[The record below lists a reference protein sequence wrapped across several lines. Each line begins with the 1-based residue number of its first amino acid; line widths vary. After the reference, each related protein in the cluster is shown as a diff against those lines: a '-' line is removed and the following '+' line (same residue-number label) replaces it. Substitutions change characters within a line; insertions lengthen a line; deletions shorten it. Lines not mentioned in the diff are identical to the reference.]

1 MKKYLG
7 VLNYEF
13 KMGVRRKGMWL
24 AYAVVIVFYF
34 VAIIL
39 TGRFQAK
46 PEMTVPELWA
56 MTALLAFMFNLI
68 LPVVG
73 GISAVD
79 RLIRDR
85 SLHMDELLR
94 STGLSLR
101 DHMIGKYLGT
111 LAAICLP
118 VFAGI
123 LAFRIYDIFRGA
135 PLVTLG
141 MTVVTFLV
149 VNFPAYAFITAFS
162 LICPLVIPTRV
173 YQVLFTGYW
182 FWGNFLY
189 PGMFPTL
196 SGTVIQAS
204 GRIPAEGWFG
214 CVIDM
219 SNSAHFSASQAWM
232 NMFVIAAFIVLA
244 LLAGGKYL
252 SMERRQA

>member
-1 MKKYLG
+1 MKKLLG
-7 VLNYEF
+7 VVGYEF
-13 KMGVRRKGMWL
+13 KMGLSRRGMWL
-24 AYAVVIVFYF
+24 AYGLVILFYF

-39 TGRFQAK
+39 TGRFQTK
-46 PEMTVPELWA
+46 PQMTAPELWA
-56 MTALLAFMFNLI
+56 MTALLAFMFNLV

-73 GISAVD
+73 GISAAD

-85 SLHMDELLR
+85 SLHVEELLR
-94 STGLSLR
+94 STGVSLR
-101 DHMIGKYLGT
+101 DQMIGKYLGT
-111 LAAICLP
+111 LAAICMP

-123 LAFRIYDIFRGA
+123 LAFRIFDLFRGA

-141 MTVVTFLV
+141 MTVITFLV
-149 VNFPAYAFITAFS
+149 INLPAYAFITAFS
-162 LICPLVIPTRV
+162 LVCPMVIPTRV

-214 CVIDM
+214 TVIDM
-219 SNSAHFSASQAWM
+219 ANSAHFSASQAWL
-232 NMFVIAAFIVLA
+232 NMVVIMALIVLA

-252 SMERRQA
+252 SMERGKA